1 MNKTKIEWADATW
14 NPITGCTKISPG
26 CANCYAEKMSKRLA
40 GRCGYPADEPFK
52 VTIHPDKIDEPLKW
66 KKPRRVFVCS
76 MSDLFH
82 KDVPMSII
90 TYVLRM
96 ARSCEG
102 HTFMI
107 LTKRPARMKEAIRE
121 MVSWGMWPV
130 PNIWLGVTAENQEQ
144 ADERIPILLDTP
156 AAVRFVSVEP
166 MLGPVELSPWIRR
179 YYHGGKPRM
188 KEGAYLLPPSK
199 TGKSTLLQYAKQI
212 DPNCVQ
218 RADRVYLTTD
228 YMSALMFAMG
238 YPNGEVY
245 RAIPDLPL
253 EEDPDCTEKGL
264 SFQTPQALI
273 TSMSAPILDWVI
285 AGGESG
291 PGARPCHPD
300 WIRSVRDQCQ
310 GAGVPYFFKQWG
322 EWVPMG
328 SEFGQPNSWSSR
340 KWQQRVDDWRPGWDG
355 MPWYDGNGHSM
366 IKVGKK
372 AAGRLL
378 DGREW
383 SEFPS

>member
-144 ADERIPILLDTP
+144 ADKRIPILLDTP

-166 MLGPVELSPWIRR
+166 MLGPVDLCNFFTLSGCRINCPDDYDICRLHSFECK
-179 YYHGGKPRM
+179 YSH
-188 KEGAYLLPPSK
+188 
-199 TGKSTLLQYAKQI
+199 TST
-212 DPNCVQ
+212 
-218 RADRVYLTTD
+218 R
-228 YMSALMFAMG
+228 
-238 YPNGEVY
+238 
-245 RAIPDLPL
+245 
-253 EEDPDCTEKGL
+253 
-264 SFQTPQALI
+264 
-273 TSMSAPILDWVI
+273 LDWVI
-285 AGGESG
+285 CGGESG
-291 PGARPCHPD
+291 PGARPMHPD
-300 WIRSVRDQCQ
+300 WARALRDQCQ
-310 GAGVPYFFKQWG
+310 GAGIPFFFKQWG

>member
-26 CANCYAEKMSKRLA
+26 CQNCYAERMSKRLA
-40 GRCGYPADEPFK
+40 GRCGYPAEEPFK

-82 KDVPMSII
+82 KEVPMSII

-144 ADERIPILLDTP
+144 ADKRIPILLDTP

-166 MLGPVELSPWIRR
+166 MLGPVTFRWAKWQKIKTEPGSVNNHLDGLRR
-179 YYHGGKPRM
+179 
-188 KEGAYLLPPSK
+188 
-199 TGKSTLLQYAKQI
+199 
-212 DPNCVQ
+212 
-218 RADRVYLTTD
+218 
-228 YMSALMFAMG
+228 
-238 YPNGEVY
+238 
-245 RAIPDLPL
+245 
-253 EEDPDCTEKGL
+253 
-264 SFQTPQALI
+264 
-273 TSMSAPILDWVI
+273 LDWI
-285 AGGESG
+285 ICGAESG
-291 PGARPCHPD
+291 QKARPMQRE
-300 WIRSVRDQCQ
+300 WALELMRQCQ
-310 GAGVPYFFKQWG
+310 EAGVPFFYKQG
-322 EWVPMG
+322 P
-328 SEFGQPNSWSSR
+328 
-340 KWQQRVDDWRPGWDG
+340 DDNGIICK
-355 MPWYDGNGHSM
+355 MP
-366 IKVGKK
+366 V
-372 AAGRLL
+372 L
-378 DGREW
+378 DGRVW
-383 SEFPS
+383 SEFPL

>member
-96 ARSCEG
+96 ARSREG

-144 ADERIPILLDTP
+144 ADKRIPILLDTP

-166 MLGPVELSPWIRR
+166 MLGPVDLRPWLKP
-179 YYHGGKPRM
+179 YYHGGIPGLKI
-188 KEGAYLLPPSK
+188 GDTLLPPNV
-199 TGKSTLLQYAKQI
+199 TGKPTLLKYAQEI
-212 DPNCVQ
+212 APDGPQ
-218 RADRVYLTTD
+218 RDDRVYLTTD
-228 YMSALMFAMG
+228 KESASIFAYC
-238 YPNGEVY
+238 YPKGDVY
-245 RAIPDLPL
+245 RAIPTLPL
-253 EEDPDCTEKGL
+253 EDDPDCLEPEL
-264 SFQTPQALI
+264 SYQTPKAVVVQDKTPL
-273 TSMSAPILDWVI
+273 LDWVI
-285 AGGESG
+285 CGGESG
-291 PGARPCHPD
+291 PGARPMHPD
-300 WIRSVRDQCQ
+300 WARALRDQCQ
-310 GAGVPYFFKQWG
+310 GAGVPFFFKQWG
-322 EWVPMG
+322 EWYPDKKG
-328 SEFGQPNSWSSR
+328 LY
-340 KWQQRVDDWRPGWDG
+340 KAPG
-355 MPWYDGNGHSM
+355 M
-366 IKVGKK
+366 IFSDTYVHKIGKK

-383 SEFPS
+383 SEFPL